1 MKKMEKQKSLNM
13 IKDLIQSLKVTIRTE
28 YKAEVVG
35 IFGSFVRGEEKES
48 SDIDILVKFNDD
60 ADLFDFIGLSIF
72 LEEKLGRSVD
82 VVPYDTLRTELK
94 ERIMKETITV

>member
-1 MKKMEKQKSLNM
+1 MEKQKTLNK
-13 IKDLIQSLKVTIRTE
+13 IIGLIQSLKETIRTE

-60 ADLFDFIGLSIF
+60 ADLFDFMGLSIF
-72 LEEKLGRSVD
+72 LEEKLGRRVD
-82 VVPYDTLRTELK
+82 VVPYDTVRPELK
-94 ERIMKETITV
+94 ERIMKETVTV